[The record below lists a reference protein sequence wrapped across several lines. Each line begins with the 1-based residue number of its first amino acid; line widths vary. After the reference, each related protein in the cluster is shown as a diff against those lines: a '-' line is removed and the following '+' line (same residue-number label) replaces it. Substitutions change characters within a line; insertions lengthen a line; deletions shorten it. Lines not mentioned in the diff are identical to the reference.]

1 MKASLA
7 KNSRIIE
14 NNSDSGPR
22 GEFGDSGPIGSGL
35 AGNQIS
41 Y

>member
-1 MKASLA
+1 MKASLG

-14 NNSDSGPR
+14 NNSDSGPK
-22 GEFGDSGPIGSGL
+22 GEFGDSGHIGSGL